1 MSVVYLVA
9 IFVGLAAGKQFM
21 IQHIQRVIRFH
32 LLKVLFV
39 NDLKAVE
46 YVIYNLTYKVMQLVN
61 RFTMLI
67 SHSDLCRPFL
77 NINRHNF

>member
-1 MSVVYLVA
+1 MIRSNGYLVA
-9 IFVGLAAGKQFM
+9 IFVGLAAGKQFI

-39 NDLKAVE
+39 NDFQTVE
-46 YVIYNLTYKVMQLVN
+46 YVIYNLTYKVMQSYNALNTQQSVN

-67 SHSDLCRPFL
+67 S
-77 NINRHNF
+77 